1 MRVHLVDD
9 LRQFAKPAALRIMRF
24 WGASD
29 RTARDSA
36 LVAAAVLLFLVIAQ
50 LPAGAVDSAAP
61 TAPVLVAEPNSGP
74 ASVLAAVREATAKY
88 LDVDRARADGF
99 VQISGMEARHGIHFM
114 NVNAQLL
121 SLLSRGVN
129 LSSPPMLIYAQT
141 PGGGVQLAA
150 VEYAVTNRPTNQFPG
165 ARWFEHES
173 SCHYRDYRDLPSPTA
188 AGCPK
193 VHPETGAEFVLFHP
207 HLWFMHVW
215 AWYPNP
221 VDIYAEE
228 NPYLSPFGG
237 VHVEA
242 HAHAQARS
250 GTEIAYS
257 EFNHRS
263 SGVFLLVIAAVAF
276 WQALRRPRSL
286 VWPGVAAALW
296 IAFGVYLFIRS
307 DPEAW
312 PWGPLGLVESLRDTE
327 VLQHKVLT
335 VIPIVIGLAEGLYGY
350 GLLTRRPS
358 LRLLSLLALA
368 GGVGLFLHF
377 HQGTLHLDWI
387 YAQHVMMG
395 LTGLAAG
402 VGLLRS
408 RRAEPGSKLHLLWP
422 TFLVVMA
429 LVLLFYTEH

>member
-1 MRVHLVDD
+1 
-9 LRQFAKPAALRIMRF
+9 
-24 WGASD
+24 
-29 RTARDSA
+29 
-36 LVAAAVLLFLVIAQ
+36 
-50 LPAGAVDSAAP
+50 
-61 TAPVLVAEPNSGP
+61 
-74 ASVLAAVREATAKY
+74 
-88 LDVDRARADGF
+88 
-99 VQISGMEARHGIHFM
+99 
-114 NVNAQLL
+114 
-121 SLLSRGVN
+121 
-129 LSSPPMLIYAQT
+129 
-141 PGGGVQLAA
+141 
-150 VEYAVTNRPTNQFPG
+150 
-165 ARWFEHES
+165 
-173 SCHYRDYRDLPSPTA
+173 
-188 AGCPK
+188 
-193 VHPETGAEFVLFHP
+193 
-207 HLWFMHVW
+207 MHVW

-221 VDIYAEE
+221 VGIYAEE

-237 VHVEA
+237 VHAEA

-312 PWGPLGLVESLRDTE
+312 PWGPLGLIESLRDTE

-387 YAQHVMMG
+387 YAQHVMVG
-395 LTGLAAG
+395 LTGLGAG
-402 VGLLRS
+402 VGLLRA
-408 RRAEPGSKLHLLWP
+408 RRAEP
-422 TFLVVMA
+422 VA
-429 LVLLFYTEH
+429 LVLLFYSEH